1 LVFEGRGG
9 ELGTSLSYCAPGGK
23 TWLSFAIHSITRSFD
38 CPTRGKNL
46 LAGQVALAGGGMVV
60 TTIVL

>member
-1 LVFEGRGG
+1 VHQEEKPGFLLPF
-9 ELGTSLSYCAPGGK
+9 TQSLAHLTALPG
-23 TWLSFAIHSITRSFD
+23 
-38 CPTRGKNL
+38 GKNL